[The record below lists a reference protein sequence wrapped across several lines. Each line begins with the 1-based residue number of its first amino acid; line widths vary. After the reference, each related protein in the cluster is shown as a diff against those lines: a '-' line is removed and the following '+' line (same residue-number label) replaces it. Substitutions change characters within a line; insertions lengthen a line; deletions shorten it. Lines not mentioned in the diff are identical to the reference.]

1 MKQVPFSLVKDM
13 ITYAWAKAIPG
24 VAVFLSVL
32 LFIRWLGPEEFG
44 YYSLL
49 FSFVNMC
56 TAFSFAWFNQSI
68 IRYFSRLQKQGL
80 IASAISGGWL
90 FSCLISLALIVV
102 LQLLQFP
109 KPSSFLLLSV
119 LSISMGSFSTIL
131 VLLQSNRQAS
141 KVVQL
146 NLLQASLFIF
156 CPVIAVYFFGKF
168 HQSILIGLIFA
179 YLLPSLFYFLVKG
192 RTRWYIDFEES
203 FLSLKKFFS
212 FGFPISF
219 WFATSLSLRFLD
231 RYLLEHY
238 VGIVQM
244 GSYAVY
250 AEIFTRFFSLI
261 LFPITMALHPF
272 LTHQWNNG
280 QKKLVVKT
288 LKWGLVLQGG
298 IFAICILALLGFQGW
313 VLKLLSFLAPGL
325 NIEMSGV
332 VLPIFIG
339 GFLWQWSLLIHKPL
353 ELMEKTNKM
362 LIFMLVAVSINIMG
376 NVIFIP
382 KIGVIAT
389 AYTLIAS
396 ALVYNLLTII
406 VSRDFWIGK
415 FQL

>member
-1 MKQVPFSLVKDM
+1 M
-13 ITYAWAKAIPG
+13 
-24 VAVFLSVL
+24 
-32 LFIRWLGPEEFG
+32 
-44 YYSLL
+44 
-49 FSFVNMC
+49 
-56 TAFSFAWFNQSI
+56 
-68 IRYFSRLQKQGL
+68 
-80 IASAISGGWL
+80 
-90 FSCLISLALIVV
+90 
-102 LQLLQFP
+102 
-109 KPSSFLLLSV
+109 
-119 LSISMGSFSTIL
+119 
-131 VLLQSNRQAS
+131 
-141 KVVQL
+141 
-146 NLLQASLFIF
+146 
-156 CPVIAVYFFGKF
+156 
-168 HQSILIGLIFA
+168 
-179 YLLPSLFYFLVKG
+179 
-192 RTRWYIDFEES
+192 
-203 FLSLKKFFS
+203 
-212 FGFPISF
+212 
-219 WFATSLSLRFLD
+219 D

-298 IFAICILALLGFQGW
+298 IFAICILTLLGFQGW

-389 AYTLIAS
+389 AFSFSI
-396 ALVYNLLTII
+396 
-406 VSRDFWIGK
+406 
-415 FQL
+415 